1 MTEEEYFHENL
12 HVLQEIRVKKIRKN
26 IKRAVAA

>member
-1 MTEEEYFHENL
+1 MSEEEYIQVQL
-12 HVLQEIRVKKIRKN
+12 HVLKEIRVKKIRKN